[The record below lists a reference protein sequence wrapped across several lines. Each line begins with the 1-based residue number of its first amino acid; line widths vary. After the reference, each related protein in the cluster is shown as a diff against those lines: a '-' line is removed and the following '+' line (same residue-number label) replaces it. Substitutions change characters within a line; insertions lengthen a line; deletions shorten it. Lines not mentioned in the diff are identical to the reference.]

1 MRAYADGHCDTIVKL
16 FERNQELFC
25 NDGHIDIQRLKNFNA
40 PVQFFAIWLDPK
52 YYPISMHQTM
62 KYIEFY
68 YRQIQKNSE
77 FIGHVNSHSDL
88 LENIDKKR
96 ISGLLAIEGGEALE
110 GEISAI
116 HTYYRLGVRSMTLT
130 WNYRNQLAD
139 GVAEEGSGGGLTNF
153 GRQVVTEMEELG
165 MIVDVSHLSEMGF
178 WDVARI
184 TKKPFIASHSNA
196 RAICDAPRNLR
207 DAQLQA
213 IAEKDGVVGLNLF
226 PPFLTKKKQADLTDI
241 MRHIYHML
249 SVIGEDHIALG
260 SDFDGI
266 HSVPKDIRNVKEM
279 DVLFDKV
286 EEEFGSEIVQ
296 KIFSKNLLRIV
307 NQVI

>member
-1 MRAYADGHCDTIVKL
+1 MRSYADGHCDTIVKIY
-16 FERNQELFC
+16 ERNQELFC
-25 NDGHIDIQRLKNFNA
+25 NDGHIDIQRLKDFDA
-40 PVQFFAIWLDPK
+40 PLQFFAIWLDPK

-68 YRQIQKNSE
+68 YHQIQKNSE
-77 FIGHVNSHSDL
+77 FIGHVNSYSDL
-88 LENIDKKR
+88 LENIKNKK
-96 ISGLLAIEGGEALE
+96 ISGLLTIEGGEALE

-130 WNYRNQLAD
+130 WNHRNQLAD
-139 GVAEEGSGGGLTNF
+139 GVAEEDSRGGLTIF
-153 GRQVVTEMEELG
+153 GRQVVEEMEKLG

-178 WDVARI
+178 WDVTEI

-207 DAQLQA
+207 DEQLQA
-213 IAEKDGVVGLNLF
+213 IAEKGGVVGLNLF
-226 PPFLTKKKQADLTDI
+226 PPFLAKNKQADLADI
-241 MRHIYHML
+241 LRHIYHML
-249 SVIGEDHIALG
+249 SVIGEDYIALG

-266 HSVPKDIRNVKEM
+266 DSVPKEIRNVKELEG
-279 DVLFDKV
+279 LFDRV
-286 EEEFGSEIVQ
+286 EEEFGSKTAE

-307 NQVI
+307 NQVL